1 MEALFNATQNVLKTN
16 IATKS
21 TFPACFCME
30 QPNEYKWD
38 WNTDRM
44 YRADLRPLAFFWN
57 GQTKGNGW
65 GLRTMKIH

>member
-30 QPNEYKWD
+30 QPNEYKCD
-38 WNTDRM
+38 WNTERM
-44 YRADLRPLAFFWN
+44 
-57 GQTKGNGW
+57 
-65 GLRTMKIH
+65 